1 MQRMDPAVSEI
12 GKKSHVVRTGRTT
25 VSAVRFSQSLTAAID
40 GWAEMHH
47 LNRSDA
53 IRQLVELGLKA
64 APLTG
69 PERTVRDHSGEIEHE
84 AISRINGLLDP
95 SLPADERE
103 RRIRRLVEGP
113 PEFTELRRDL
123 PRQGK

>member
-1 MQRMDPAVSEI
+1 MGRAVSEI
-12 GKKSHVVRTGRTT
+12 GKKSHVVRAGRTT

-53 IRQLVELGLKA
+53 IRQLVEFGLKA
-64 APLTG
+64 ASAATSELS
-69 PERTVRDHSGEIEHE
+69 VRQHSDEIEHE

-113 PEFTELRRDL
+113 PEFTEERRDL
-123 PRQGK
+123 PRHGK